1 MRSND
6 SISLTRNLVLQLV
19 IDLSRLVVRL
29 VVWTTRWVDEN
40 LDDNNAA
47 ADENSLWGAVDEAI
61 GAIEHLRGR
70 HLYDVPPLSKD
81 G

>member
-1 MRSND
+1 
-6 SISLTRNLVLQLV
+6 
-19 IDLSRLVVRL
+19 